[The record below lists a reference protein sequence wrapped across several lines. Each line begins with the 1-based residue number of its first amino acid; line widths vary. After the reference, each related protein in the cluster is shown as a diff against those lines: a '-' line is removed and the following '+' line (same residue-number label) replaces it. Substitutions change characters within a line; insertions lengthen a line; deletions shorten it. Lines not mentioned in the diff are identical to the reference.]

1 MGGKGWLVGGTVPYF
16 LELLGWGASMAN
28 CPRGVVSSGGG
39 PAVVTVRLVADRTM
53 QHGSATGGV
62 GLQWA
67 VAGGGGE
74 KDVLA
79 GRADGAVVGGGWAEN
94 GRRKKK
100 LR

>member
-1 MGGKGWLVGGTVPYF
+1 MASKGWLVGGTVPYF

-39 PAVVTVRLVADRTM
+39 PAVVTVRQVAETM
-53 QHGSATGGV
+53 QRGSAAGRV

-67 VAGGGGE
+67 VAGGRGE
-74 KDVLA
+74 KDVL
-79 GRADGAVVGGGWAEN
+79 GGQADGAVVGGGWAEN